1 MLLLKKFEEN
11 KMQKGIKVYV
21 LSEEV
26 DVIGVYLNLK
36 DAYAAAKKY
45 DLCNWTVVQKTLN

>member
-1 MLLLKKFEEN
+1 MT
-11 KMQKGIKVYV
+11 KGIKVFV

-26 DVIGVYLNLK
+26 DVIGVYLKLE

-45 DLCNWTVVQKTLN
+45 DLFNWTVIEKTLN